1 MNNGSSVKKSL
12 IQTRQERCIKRSSKF
27 KEEVIATSSY
37 AVILWE
43 YSGTSHFWW
52 KVEFSPLSSQFYE
65 APLSDSTSLE
75 MQTSLMPPKQW
86 SFKCQDP
93 LHSYERSHLYSFEE
107 LLLIHF
113 HTQICVIIQ
122 STNICPTFG
131 STNTSEERFRPQDCT
146 RFSIRSIHSF
156 WSLILHS

>member
-12 IQTRQERCIKRSSKF
+12 IQTRQKRCIKRSSKF

-52 KVEFSPLSSQFYE
+52 KVEFSPLSSQFYK

-75 MQTSLMPPKQW
+75 MQAALKSPK
-86 SFKCQDP
+86 
-93 LHSYERSHLYSFEE
+93 
-107 LLLIHF
+107 
-113 HTQICVIIQ
+113 
-122 STNICPTFG
+122 
-131 STNTSEERFRPQDCT
+131 
-146 RFSIRSIHSF
+146 
-156 WSLILHS
+156 